1 MIRYK
6 TEQQIELMRK
16 SALLVSDTLGMLAG
30 LVEPGV
36 SPLHLDKKAEE
47 FIRDM
52 GGAPG
57 FLGLYNCPSTL
68 LTSVNEQ
75 VVHGIP
81 TDKPLQDGD
90 IVSIDCGVFMGGY
103 YGDHAFTFTVG
114 EVEAK
119 TRKLLEVTYE
129 CLMKGIE
136 QCKEGNRIGDI
147 GHAVETHA
155 TDHGYG
161 VVRELVGHGLGT
173 QLHEEPQVPNF
184 GRQGKGKKIKDGLT
198 VAIEP
203 MINMGTHRVKQLA
216 DGWTIVT
223 ADGLPSAH
231 FEHDVAV
238 VNGAPEILSSFEPI
252 FEVIGNPFEKKSEA

>member
-6 TEQQIELMRK
+6 TEQQIEIMRK
-16 SALLVSDTLGMLAG
+16 SALLVSDTLGMLAS
-30 LVEPGV
+30 LVAPGI
-36 SPLHLDKKAEE
+36 SPLHLDRKAEE

-81 TDKPLQDGD
+81 TNKPLQDGD

-114 EVEAK
+114 EVAPK
-119 TRKLLEVTYE
+119 IQKLLEVTYE
-129 CLMKGIE
+129 CLMYGIE
-136 QCKEGNRIGDI
+136 QCREGNRIGDI

-155 TDHGYG
+155 TAHGYG
-161 VVRELVGHGLGT
+161 VVRELVGHGLGNSCT
-173 QLHEEPQVPNF
+173 KNHRCPISAGKEK
-184 GRQGKGKKIKDGLT
+184 GRRSKT
-198 VAIEP
+198 V
-203 MINMGTHRVKQLA
+203 
-216 DGWTIVT
+216 
-223 ADGLPSAH
+223 
-231 FEHDVAV
+231 
-238 VNGAPEILSSFEPI
+238 
-252 FEVIGNPFEKKSEA
+252 